1 MPDKVVKTGETTK
14 NEKSEYS
21 AGIINNSV
29 VIIRNGMVWKSQN
42 LEYLNWYSHVNV
54 LIHNNTIYAAII
66 KEKGIVGIEGFIE
79 TSMLCIIFKNAIC
92 WHLI

>member
-1 MPDKVVKTGETTK
+1 
-14 NEKSEYS
+14 
-21 AGIINNSV
+21 
-29 VIIRNGMVWKSQN
+29 
-42 LEYLNWYSHVNV
+42 VNV